1 MGNLSSHSRGDQQA
15 KASGAVKGGNKSAK
29 MCKIVNDNEAR
40 SYRLHN
46 CLSAKM
52 NSTVDMESGIGLSA
66 SSSIVENGDEYD
78 APWDCRDKV
87 VEVMHRSIYGTATG
101 KLSDELP
108 RPLSVNNSELVL
120 QNLNTSDEIYDEP
133 WEQRLAE
140 LKPALTGQTV
150 KSSMRKEIQA
160 HSKLS
165 TESTQ
170 EPKLPKGWNASNV
183 GLLSRSGDDQACTLG
198 TTVSFKV
205 PVPMVRKSILA
216 KKIAAEEQRR
226 ALSNVYTSDNSLP
239 VRKITAEGKSC
250 QFSVQTELN
259 QMGSTESERKEKPL
273 FPTSL
278 SFRSST
284 PNNKDSSTNLQD
296 HLWYHGMILRPE
308 AEARMRNMP
317 EGAFLVRQ
325 SEHSGGSTEYVLT
338 LSTSSGVMHMKIQ
351 RDHNGRWVIGSHS
364 IPFKSVQAMID
375 YYSDKKLPIKGAQ
388 HVCLKIP
395 VENYTA
401 SRSRLFMGVREVK
414 SCAQLVRIILA
425 VRVQLACLHSSR

>member
-15 KASGAVKGGNKSAK
+15 KVSGAVKGGNKSSK
-29 MCKIVNDNEAR
+29 MCKTVN
-40 SYRLHN
+40 
-46 CLSAKM
+46 
-52 NSTVDMESGIGLSA
+52 DMESGIGLSA

-78 APWDCRDKV
+78 APWDCRDKM
-87 VEVMHRSIYGTATG
+87 VEVMHRSMYGTATG

-150 KSSMRKEIQA
+150 KSSMRKESQA

-165 TESTQ
+165 PESAQ
-170 EPKLPKGWNASNV
+170 EPKLPKSWNASNA
-183 GLLSRSGDDQACTLG
+183 GLLSRSGDDQASTQG
-198 TTVSFKV
+198 TTVSSKV

-226 ALSNVYTSDNSLP
+226 ALSNVYTSDNSVP

-325 SEHSGGSTEYVLT
+325 SEHSGGFTEYVLT

-388 HVCLKIP
+388 H
-395 VENYTA
+395 N
-401 SRSRLFMGVREVK
+401 RR
-414 SCAQLVRIILA
+414 QD
-425 VRVQLACLHSSR
+425 